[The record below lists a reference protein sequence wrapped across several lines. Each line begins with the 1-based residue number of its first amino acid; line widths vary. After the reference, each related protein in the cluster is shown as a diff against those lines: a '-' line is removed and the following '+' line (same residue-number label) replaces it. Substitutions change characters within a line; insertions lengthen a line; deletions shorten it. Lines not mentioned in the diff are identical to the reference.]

1 MVEIALEGLEKYLDD
16 VLADKYKKV
25 RRVGKKMIDEIG
37 QNLRIVSDQIDGMGK
52 KVNPEKDDILNRSL
66 ARFVSAI
73 QTELKKSDIPTKE
86 QVTYADLKKVF
97 DFMSAFFNV
106 YNETGKKFGPKI
118 GEQFKAELKLIQASM
133 IRVFKQN
140 GELDRF
146 IRVKYGEAKDAEE
159 LVEKIKRLDEL
170 IKKYQDDRKKIADLT
185 TSTEKLKT
193 DLISLEK
200 DLLDLEHDPL
210 VSEEQHLFREEN
222 RLKQEIQL
230 ELSKIKKSA
239 KKFEKALEM
248 GSIEPR
254 YIGKKDIKD
263 YLRNLFES
271 LITDGPEYPKLHA
284 ILENLSGSLDDEIQ
298 LKDDKKEKAQDIIS
312 EIKDKNSLTPLITG
326 YLKAI
331 DDKKEISKKI
341 QGKGTAEKI
350 AAAKQ
355 KISDVTTQKQHAEA
369 DLAHEKEN
377 VVNSLNK
384 MKVQKESLEKDV
396 QGVSKEK
403 VTILLAL

>member
-1 MVEIALEGLEKYLDD
+1 MVEIALEAFEKYLDE
-16 VLADKYKKV
+16 VLAGKYKKL
-25 RRVGKKMIDEIG
+25 RRVGKKMIDEVG
-37 QNLRIVSDQIDGMGK
+37 QNLRIVSDEIDGMGK

-73 QTELKKSDIPTKE
+73 QVELKKADIPKNE
-86 QVTYADLKKVF
+86 QITHADLKKVF
-97 DFMSAFFNV
+97 DFLSGFFNV
-106 YNETGKKFGPKI
+106 YNETGKKFGPKL
-118 GEQFKAELKLIQASM
+118 GEQFKTELKMIQASM

-140 GELDRF
+140 GDLDRF
-146 IRVKYGEAKDAEE
+146 IRTKYGEAKDAEE
-159 LVEKIKRLDEL
+159 LVEKVKRIDDL
-170 IKKYQDDRKKIADLT
+170 IEKYQDDRKKIAEL
-185 TSTEKLKT
+185 SASIEKMKSELADQEKQ
-193 DLISLEK
+193 LLE
-200 DLLDLEHDPL
+200 LEHDPL

-254 YIGKKDIKD
+254 YIAKKDIKD

-271 LITDGPEYPKLHA
+271 LIADGPTYPKLHA

-298 LKDDKKEKAQDIIS
+298 LKDDKKEKAQDVII

-331 DDKKEISKKI
+331 EARKDITKKI
-341 QGKGTAEKI
+341 QGKGTSEKI
-350 AAAKQ
+350 AAIKQ
-355 KISDVTTQKQHAEA
+355 KISDISVQKSHADA
-369 DLAHEKEN
+369 DLGHEKEN

-384 MKVQKESLEKDV
+384 MKAQKESLEKDV
-396 QGVSKEK
+396 QAVSKEK
-403 VTILLAL
+403 VTIMLAL